1 MISIS
6 KAFKDK
12 AKPAIGAAVAAFVLA
27 VVALPGEARAFSGPF
42 GALAGSWSGGGT
54 ITLSSGAK
62 ERIRCRA
69 MYDVAGSGSN
79 LDLRLRCASDS
90 FTFELKSN
98 VAHSNGAISGTWSE
112 TTRHVGGSIEGRARG
127 NQIHARVSGIISA
140 MLAVN
145 TNADRQ
151 SISIEAP
158 GTDMSLVA
166 ISMSRG
172 K

>member
-1 MISIS
+1 M
-6 KAFKDK
+6 
-12 AKPAIGAAVAAFVLA
+12 
-27 VVALPGEARAFSGPF
+27 
-42 GALAGSWSGGGT
+42 LAGTRANIPVMVDFGTDYPQQRPLYDLLTKKLRPGDIYTHMYSG
-54 ITLSSGAK
+54 
-62 ERIRCRA
+62 
-69 MYDVAGSGSN
+69 
-79 LDLRLRCASDS
+79 LRHEQDPVTKGPSKG
-90 FTFELKSN
+90 F
-98 VAHSNGAISGTWSE
+98 
-112 TTRHVGGSIEGRARG
+112 IEGRARG